1 MYKLAIT
8 VFGIILISSLTSFA
22 QQKDCKYKVINYS
35 TTIEEGKSLE
45 KNLLLKSDAN
55 KIAQVTLR
63 NGKGMGMHSEKN
75 AFWVLGTAGTGEL
88 VLVDSEKVIELKQ
101 GVMVLVKPG
110 VPHDV
115 IAKPELSVMVIKFL
129 DGDTKE
135 ENHEH
140 NHDHKK

>member
-1 MYKLAIT
+1 MK
-8 VFGIILISSLTSFA
+8 
-22 QQKDCKYKVINYS
+22 KEKP
-35 TTIEEGKSLE
+35 LE
-45 KNLLLKSDAN
+45 KNLLLKNDVN

-63 NGKGMGMHSEKN
+63 DGKGMGMHSEKN

-88 VLVDSEKVIELKQ
+88 VLGEDGKVIELKQ

-115 IAKPELSVMVIKFL
+115 IAKPELSIMVIKFL
-129 DGDTKE
+129 DGDMTE

-140 NHDHKK
+140 NHEHKK